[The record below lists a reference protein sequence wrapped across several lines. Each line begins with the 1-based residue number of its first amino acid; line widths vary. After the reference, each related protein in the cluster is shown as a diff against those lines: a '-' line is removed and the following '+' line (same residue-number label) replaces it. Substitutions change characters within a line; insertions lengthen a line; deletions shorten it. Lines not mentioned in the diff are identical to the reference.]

1 MIWVIIGLRSP
12 RSRYC
17 GHVGV
22 SAQGLVGALVQL
34 GCSPSLTLRGWR
46 WQWWRLRGCDLIQS
60 PLNVFSDRGGS
71 RAGVR
76 WAPGGDGGR
85 CHPPVAVQVAACGT
99 NPQAGQGGPGSQM
112 GPGLSTLGSGQHLLC
127 GVWVGA
133 GSPPRPLGGQTT
145 APDPMGQSPFRARG
159 KRQVHLLWGQTPEIS
174 GQAGGV
180 GGALLGSGA
189 LLTPPTEAW
198 GCYLHG
204 REEERFGVR

>member
-1 MIWVIIGLRSP
+1 MIWVILGLRSP
-12 RSRYC
+12 RNCYR

-46 WQWWRLRGCDLIQS
+46 WQWWRLRGRDLIQS
-60 PLNVFSDRGGS
+60 PFNLFGDRGGS

-76 WAPGGDGGR
+76 WAPGGNGGR

-99 NPQAGQGGPGSQM
+99 NPQADQGGPGSQM

-133 GSPPRPLGGQTT
+133 GSPPRPLRGQTT
-145 APDPMGQSPFRARG
+145 APDPISQAPWGQSPFRARG
-159 KRQVHLLWGQTPEIS
+159 KRQVAPALGTNTRDQRS
-174 GQAGGV
+174 GW
-180 GGALLGSGA
+180 GSGGGTA
-189 LLTPPTEAW
+189 GKRGPP
-198 GCYLHG
+198 YPSH
-204 REEERFGVR
+204 